1 MRGQCLCKI
10 VQKPFS
16 FSGVPVK
23 FPTNLDIHNTDTKT
37 RSDILRYVKV
47 ELENKQ
53 QALNGKRAKKS
64 YIEKEMAAIE
74 REVAELKIV
83 ESFFE
88 KRT

>member
-1 MRGQCLCKI
+1 M
-10 VQKPFS
+10 
-16 FSGVPVK
+16 
-23 FPTNLDIHNTDTKT
+23 
-37 RSDILRYVKV
+37 
-47 ELENKQ
+47 ENKQ